1 MELVERTDRT
11 NFLSLVNIWVLCG
24 ILLVFASVY
33 GFSFERGGL
42 NSISGTDSQVVAVV
56 DETRNAVVNTQ
67 LAVAYLL
74 SACCI
79 LPWIR
84 PVWLQMGRNP
94 LIFSVLGW
102 VMLSVLWSD
111 APSSSVIN
119 SIRIGMNLIL
129 VVYLFERYS
138 ANDIQKIMMLV
149 GCVAAAGSI
158 LMVVVFPQYGLQM
171 RNLEAFGA
179 WQGIFGQKNL
189 LGLELLILLLPA
201 FFVELKGIHA
211 KRLRVAYIVTLLA
224 LILMSHSVGAW
235 VASFLCVS
243 FVALLKVTT
252 RMPKRD
258 AMLVVIVIG
267 GAAITGGLA
276 VLVNYDAMMYALG
289 KDPTITGRTVLWS
302 GLIHLALQRPL
313 LGYGYVAF
321 WHGLNGPTRYLALQM
336 NWLGLA
342 GAENGVLETGLELG
356 IVGVLLYAAIFVRSG
371 MHALFCI
378 GRGASA
384 AALWYTSILF
394 YVVVTNIEGGAL
406 LMPSNLACIL
416 PFVAYVGLG
425 REVQRLCERRI
436 R

>member
-1 MELVERTDRT
+1 MELVERPDRA
-11 NFLSLVNIWVLCG
+11 NLLSLVNIWALCG

-42 NSISGTDSQVVAVV
+42 NSISGAESQAVEAV
-56 DETRNAVVNTQ
+56 NETRNAVVNTQ
-67 LAVAYLL
+67 FALAYLL
-74 SACCI
+74 SVGCI
-79 LPWIR
+79 VSLIK
-84 PVWLQMGRNP
+84 PVWRQVRRNP

-102 VMLSVLWSD
+102 AILSVLWSD
-111 APSSSVIN
+111 APSSTVIN
-119 SIRIGMNLIL
+119 SVRIGINLML

-138 ANDIQKIMMLV
+138 ANDIQKIMILV

-189 LGLELLILLLPA
+189 LGLELLVLLLPA
-201 FFVELKGIHA
+201 FFVELKGVQA
-211 KRLRVAYIVTLLA
+211 QRLRVAYIVTLLG
-224 LILMSHSVGAW
+224 LILMSQSVGAW
-235 VASFLCVS
+235 VASVLCLS
-243 FVALLKVTT
+243 FIALLKVTA
-252 RMPKRD
+252 RMRKTD
-258 AMLVVIVIG
+258 ATLVAVVISGV
-267 GAAITGGLA
+267 AVTGGLI
-276 VLVNYDAMMYALG
+276 VLANYDAMMYALG

-302 GLIHLALQRPL
+302 GLIHLALQRPV

-336 NWLGLA
+336 NWLSLA

-356 IVGVLLYAAIFVRSG
+356 IVGVLLYVAVFVRAV
-371 MHALFCI
+371 MNALFCL

-394 YVVVTNIEGGAL
+394 YVVATNIEGGAL
-406 LMPSNLACIL
+406 LMPSNLACIV
-416 PFVAYVGLG
+416 PFVAYLGLR
-425 REVQRLCERRI
+425 REVQHLRESHLG
-436 R
+436 